1 MYFEVEIPEN
11 GTKNMFRDKE
21 TTKKVPLMFLDV
33 KLVTESEQLRFWALS
48 TNKQGTLYL
57 FSFSKS
63 QNKQWKR

>member
-33 KLVTESEQLRFWALS
+33 KLVTESEQLRFCAPS

-63 QNKQWKR
+63 QNKQ